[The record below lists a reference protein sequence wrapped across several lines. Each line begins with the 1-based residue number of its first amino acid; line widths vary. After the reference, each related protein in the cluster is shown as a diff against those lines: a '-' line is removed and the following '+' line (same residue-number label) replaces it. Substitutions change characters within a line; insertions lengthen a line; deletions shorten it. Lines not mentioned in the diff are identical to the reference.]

1 VLVAAGCSLGSLGVG
16 FSISGPPASVAISL
30 SRPLG
35 RSQCGQLVV
44 PPCVG
49 GLGCEPIFN
58 LHPAGGVKVHII
70 VLPMRSVVSRV
81 PSWNPTILSYLF
93 FSL

>member
-49 GLGCEPIFN
+49 GLLRAELFQLAPGGG
-58 LHPAGGVKVHII
+58 GGVSS
-70 VLPMRSVVSRV
+70 MRSVVIRV
-81 PSWNPTILSYLF
+81 TSWNPTILSYLF